1 MKKTFYHGTTEEHL
15 REIKSEGV
23 LFGKR
28 QVVGGNYHP
37 DRCTYLT
44 PYLKEAENYG
54 NVILEVKY
62 DLETNHVDNYIK
74 GCWQFRTYDPISLK
88 DVKIMERKC
97 KKAKQIEK

>member
-62 DLETNHVDNYIK
+62 DLEANHVDNYIK
-74 GCWQFRTYDPISLK
+74 GWGF
-88 DVKIMERKC
+88 
-97 KKAKQIEK
+97 